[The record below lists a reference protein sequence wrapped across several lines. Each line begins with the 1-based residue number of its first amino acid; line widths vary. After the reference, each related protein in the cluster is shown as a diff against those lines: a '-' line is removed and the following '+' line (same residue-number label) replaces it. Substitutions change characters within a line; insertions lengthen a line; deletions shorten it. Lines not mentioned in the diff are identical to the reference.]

1 MKYDNLTFFMVPIV
15 CQESGVGDFIR
26 GRDNCLVFSAM
37 ILLSYS
43 LVDYCSI
50 LAKRIPTFY
59 LFKDFLS
66 YQSCHREIFS
76 PLHGVHVTFVG
87 VLVHCL
93 LGRFENWKFE
103 MFLIYFCGSIWYF
116 ICKTGIQKKKITSR
130 TTGAKGN
137 KFLRVITSFD

>member
-1 MKYDNLTFFMVPIV
+1 MHLMIFFMVPIV

-59 LFKDFLS
+59 LLKTLYHISPVIEEYFLLS
-66 YQSCHREIFS
+66 
-76 PLHGVHVTFVG
+76 
-87 VLVHCL
+87 
-93 LGRFENWKFE
+93 N
-103 MFLIYFCGSIWYF
+103 
-116 ICKTGIQKKKITSR
+116 
-130 TTGAKGN
+130 
-137 KFLRVITSFD
+137 